1 MNGQYS
7 DSQSPSRI
15 VPSALAN
22 RRRLLARAR
31 GGARTHADAPK
42 RGKTENQRL
51 LACTCWYEI
60 DEFAKE
66 AGSRMKLLRLA
77 LLLLAVAGAAGQRDG
92 DALYGGQNIADAVA
106 QGIDTS
112 SPDQLPVRISIAGST
127 EPGWDPVEERRAE
140 MAAAGCVDCG
150 GVRRLLFL
158 SRPANCC

>member
-1 MNGQYS
+1 MS
-7 DSQSPSRI
+7 KF
-15 VPSALAN
+15 VSALAN

-31 GGARTHADAPK
+31 GDAHANAGDRADAPK
-42 RGKTENQRL
+42 SNVEQPQKIPTGGL
-51 LACTCWYEI
+51 LYEI
-60 DEFAKE
+60 EEFAKR

-77 LLLLAVAGAAGQRDG
+77 LLLLAVVGAAGQRDG

-150 GVRRLLFL
+150 GMRRLLFL
-158 SRPANCC
+158 SRPSNCC